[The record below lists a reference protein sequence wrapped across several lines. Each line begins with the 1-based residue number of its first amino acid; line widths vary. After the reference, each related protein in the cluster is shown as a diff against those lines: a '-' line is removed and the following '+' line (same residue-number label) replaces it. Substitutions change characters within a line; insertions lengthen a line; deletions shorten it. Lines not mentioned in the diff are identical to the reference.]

1 MYKKI
6 ILPTLILFITTCVS
20 AQSNFSSL
28 KGLKI
33 TKISKSTV
41 KSFTEMM
48 GQEIENNQTTSTTT
62 EINILE
68 GNEKEMKAEDRTKK
82 MKFSMEIMGEKVEY
96 DSENDNNSGEMA
108 KMGDAIDKPTTYTIN
123 TQGLVTNVKYDP
135 VYEKE
140 IKENGGGG
148 LDAIVKGTPAPFML
162 VLPQGAT
169 IGTTWK
175 ATYKMDMG
183 KSKNTYTIKSI
194 ENGIATVEILYE
206 TETSKT
212 TETNGMD
219 MKMNLT
225 GKVTGT
231 ILVDVK
237 TNLIKS
243 SKTFSMQKGELE
255 IMGNTAPMEITTT
268 EEEIYSW

>member
-1 MYKKI
+1 MYKKF
-6 ILPTLILFITTCVS
+6 ILPALILLATTCVN
-20 AQSNFSSL
+20 AQSSFSGL

-33 TKISKSTV
+33 TTSSKATI

-48 GQEIENNQTTSTTT
+48 GQEIENNQNFQITSETVVLDVTD
-62 EINILE
+62 
-68 GNEKEMKAEDRTKK
+68 KEMKVEHRTKK
-82 MKFSMEIMGEKVEY
+82 LKMEMEVMGEKVEF
-96 DSENDNNSGEMA
+96 DSENPDKSSDMEEM
-108 KMGDAIDKPTTYTIN
+108 KDAMNKPTTYTVDA
-123 TQGLVTNVKYDP
+123 QGIVTNVKYDP
-135 VYEKE
+135 SVEKE
-140 IKENGGGG
+140 MKEKGGAGI
-148 LDAIVKGTPAPFML
+148 DANSKGAPIDFIVL
-162 VLPQGAT
+162 LPQGAT
-169 IGTTWK
+169 VGTSWK
-175 ATYKMDMG
+175 LSFKTDNG

-194 ENGIATVEILYE
+194 ENGVATVEILYE
-206 TETSKT
+206 TENSKI

-268 EEEIYSW
+268 KEDTYSW

>member
-1 MYKKI
+1 MYKKF
-6 ILPTLILFITTCVS
+6 ILPALILLATTCIN
-20 AQSNFSSL
+20 AQSSFSGL

-33 TKISKSTV
+33 TTSSKATI

-48 GQEIENNQTTSTTT
+48 GQEIENNQNFQTTSETVVLDV
-62 EINILE
+62 ND
-68 GNEKEMKAEDRTKK
+68 KEMKVEHRTKK
-82 MKFSMEIMGEKVEY
+82 LKMGMEVMGEKFEF
-96 DSENDNNSGEMA
+96 DSENPDKSSDMG
-108 KMGDAIDKPTTYTIN
+108 KMKDVMDKPTTYTVDA
-123 TQGLVTNVKYDP
+123 QGLVTNVKYDP
-135 VYEKE
+135 SIEKE
-140 IKENGGGG
+140 IKENGTAGI
-148 LDAIVKGTPAPFML
+148 DANSKGAPIDFIVL
-162 VLPQGAT
+162 LPQGAAV
-169 IGTTWK
+169 GTSWK
-175 ATYKMDMG
+175 LSFKTDNG

-194 ENGIATVEILYE
+194 ENGVATVEILYE
-206 TETSKT
+206 TETSKI

-225 GKVTGT
+225 GKTTGT

-268 EEEIYSW
+268 KEDTYSW